1 MPGPQ
6 THALALRLAGAENAT
21 HAVQTL
27 PDEAVHMHNIEVAHD
42 EHTTAEKTGQLLQA
56 AEPVAL
62 L

>member
-1 MPGPQ
+1 V
-6 THALALRLAGAENAT
+6 ALRLAGAENAT

-27 PDEAVHMHNIEVAHD
+27 PDEAVQMHNIEVAHD
-42 EHTTAEKTGQLLQA
+42 EHTMPEKTGQLLQA